1 MTVGFLGPEGTYT
14 DEAARQLFPDATRVA
29 YPSIDAV
36 FDAVAA
42 REIHAGVVPTE
53 SLVQGPVT
61 ETLDNLFRYAGRVTI
76 SDMLVL
82 SIDHAL
88 GALGQSSDIRRILSK
103 DQALHQCSEYLA
115 RTYPHA
121 ALLETPS
128 TTAAMEMIV
137 RQGWRDAAAIGH
149 AAALQ
154 QYGLEV
160 VAQGIG
166 NPPQNKTK
174 FAVLGDRYHA
184 PTGTDTTSF
193 VIYPHRDR
201 IGLLEDILHLISREN
216 GLNLSSIHSRP
227 DTKGGFRFYIEVE
240 GHIADVAVAHCLA
253 AMERALGSDDIEV
266 RVFGAYPR
274 RMFNAPRLHTIGLI
288 GGTGLMGGWFRPF
301 FETAGYQVLI
311 SGRTTPLTYQ
321 QCIEQA
327 DAVIINVPIGHT
339 VELIHQ
345 LGPYFRPGQL
355 MVDNTSIK
363 TQPVAAML
371 EAAPDGVE
379 ILGMHTVFGP
389 TIAELRRQNVIF
401 TTTPRSADL
410 AQEFEGIFYK
420 YGAII
425 THTTPEYHDR
435 QMAFHQNLEHFSKI
449 VLAEVLRAQ
458 FGHPEAMANY
468 SSPNSRLSLITMG
481 RVLKGDPVLYAEIQ
495 TQNVQ
500 GPGLIQEYL
509 RIAGE
514 VGQALMQGDGK
525 PFAQAMSRCTEVF
538 GSDFLTHAI
547 ETSNAIQ
554 QATSVPLTR
563 RHPPQ
568 ASGC

>member
-1 MTVGFLGPEGTYT
+1 MTIGFLGPEGTYT
-14 DEAARQLFPDATRVA
+14 DEAARQLFPNTTRMA
-29 YPSIDAV
+29 YPSINAV

-42 REIHAGVVPTE
+42 RAIKAGVVPIE

-61 ETLDNLFRYAGRVTI
+61 ETLDNLFRYAGKVTI
-76 SDMLVL
+76 GDMLVL
-82 SIDHAL
+82 PIDHAL
-88 GALGQSSDIRRILSK
+88 GALGEPQDIRRILSK
-103 DQALHQCSEYLA
+103 DQALHQCSDYIT
-115 RTYPHA
+115 RTYPRA
-121 ALLETPS
+121 ALVETPS
-128 TTAAMEMIV
+128 TTAAMEMIA

-160 VAQGIG
+160 VAWGIG

-184 PTGTDTTSF
+184 PTGTDATSF

-201 IGLLEDILHLISREN
+201 IGLLEDILHLISRES

-240 GHIADVAVAHCLA
+240 GHVEDVAVAHCLA
-253 AMERALGSDDIEV
+253 AMERALGADDIEV

-274 RMFNAPRLHTIGLI
+274 RMFNEPRLHTIGLI
-288 GGTGLMGGWFRPF
+288 GGTGLMGRWLRPF
-301 FETAGYQVLI
+301 FEKAGYQVLI

-327 DAVIINVPIGHT
+327 DAVIINVPISYT
-339 VELIHQ
+339 IELIHK
-345 LGPYFRPGQL
+345 LGHFFRPGQL

-371 EAAPDGVE
+371 EAAPEGVE
-379 ILGMHTVFGP
+379 VLGMHTVFGP
-389 TIAELRRQNVIF
+389 AIAELRRQNVIF
-401 TTTPRSADL
+401 TTTPRSGEL

-420 YGAII
+420 YGATI

-435 QMAFHQNLEHFSKI
+435 QMAFHQNLEHFTKVI
-449 VLAEVLRAQ
+449 LAEVLRAQ
-458 FGHPEAMANY
+458 FGNPEAMANY

-481 RVLKGDPVLYAEIQ
+481 RVLRGDPGLYAEIQ
-495 TQNVQ
+495 TQNLQ
-500 GPGLIQEYL
+500 GAGMIQEYL

-514 VGQALMQGDGK
+514 VGGALMHGDGS
-525 PFAQAMSRCTEVF
+525 PLAQAMSRCAKAF
-538 GSDFLTHAI
+538 GSEFLAHAVD
-547 ETSNAIQ
+547 TSNAIQ
-554 QATSVPLTR
+554 QATAMPLSR
-563 RHPPQ
+563 RGPP
-568 ASGC
+568 